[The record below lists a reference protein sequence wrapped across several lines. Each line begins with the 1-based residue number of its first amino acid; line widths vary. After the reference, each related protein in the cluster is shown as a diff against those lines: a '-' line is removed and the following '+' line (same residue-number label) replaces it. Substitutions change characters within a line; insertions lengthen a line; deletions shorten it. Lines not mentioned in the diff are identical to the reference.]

1 MARSDKPPEEK
12 RDLLQGL
19 RDILGI
25 KDVEAAEIP
34 QPTTE
39 FESAK
44 QEKEKFKK
52 VTELLNSNLAR
63 EDIDSQI
70 RSLGVSESDAQY
82 FDVARLDTDLR
93 TAFAEDIISQMEG
106 QPRDQIIEALVPLR
120 RKVGGKQILSSGTQ
134 GTINRLFKLDLITRE
149 EKKFLS
155 SVEFDKKTGELKIKP
170 TALKAKKKK
179 KLPKITVSRRR
190 ITPVRRRITRA
201 ARVRVPAIT
210 VPRTET
216 RAKLIAKTQTV
227 ESFRRLLTA
236 KR

>member
-1 MARSDKPPEEK
+1 MGETIVPGGIIELKAGPTVQPVTGKLFESVKKEK
-12 RDLLQGL
+12 ETFKQVKDLLDL
-19 RDILGI
+19 DLS
-25 KDVEAAEIP
+25 D
-34 QPTTE
+34 
-39 FESAK
+39 
-44 QEKEKFKK
+44 
-52 VTELLNSNLAR
+52 ELLDQELKV
-63 EDIDSQI
+63 
-70 RSLGVSESDAQY
+70 LGVSIENARY
-82 FDVARLDTDLR
+82 FDVARLSVDERGAFTIDLINSVG
-93 TAFAEDIISQMEG
+93 DV
-106 QPRDQIIEALVPLR
+106 PRDQLMEQLVELR
-120 RKVGGKQILSSGTQ
+120 RKVAGKQVLSNSV
-134 GTINRLFKLDLITRE
+134 INDLFDDDLITKE
-149 EKKFLS
+149 EKKFLK